1 MSQAQFAVFG
11 DPISHSLSPYIHA
24 SFARQC
30 GIDLTYT
37 AIQVPLESFADRLAA
52 FIARGGRGANVTL
65 PLKQAAF
72 ALSTV
77 RSDFAERVGA
87 VNTVT
92 PLAAGRWRGDNTDG
106 AGLVRD
112 LTERHALDLRG
123 RRTLL
128 LGAGGAARAAAFA
141 LLDAGVA
148 ELVIVNRTPERAD
161 ELSDAVGEPARVHSR
176 YWQDLGACGNFG
188 LIVNATSAGHDRTTL
203 DLPIALLTSHTLSYD
218 LSYGAAAFAF
228 LAWARAARAAQALDG
243 LGMLVEQAAEAFAI
257 WHGMRPETDAV
268 YAELRAE
275 LPLRATD

>member
-1 MSQAQFAVFG
+1 MSQGQFAVFG
-11 DPISHSLSPYIHA
+11 DPISHSLSPHIHA
-24 SFARQC
+24 SFSRQF
-30 GIDLTYT
+30 GIDLAYT
-37 AIQVPLESFADRLAA
+37 AIQAPLDA
-52 FIARGGRGANVTL
+52 FTVALTAFVARGGCGANITL

-72 ALSTV
+72 ALSGE
-77 RSDFAERVGA
+77 RSYFAERVGA
-87 VNTVT
+87 VNTLT
-92 PLAAGRWRGDNTDG
+92 HLADDRWRGDNTDG

-112 LTERHALDLRG
+112 LTERHALDLRR

-141 LLDAGVA
+141 LLDAGVT

-161 ELSDAVGEPARVHSR
+161 ELSDAVGEPACVYTR
-176 YWQDLGACGNFG
+176 YWEDLGACGNFG
-188 LIVNATSAGHDRTTL
+188 LIINATSAGHDRATL
-203 DLPIALLTSHTLSYD
+203 DLPIALMTSHTLCYD

-228 LAWARAARAAQALDG
+228 LAWARAARATQALDG

-257 WHGMRPETDAV
+257 WHGPRPETDAV